1 MTKNAPGVTAAN
13 AAPEKFAGK
22 WYVVATNYAF
32 WKNESRTNPIINLDL
47 LNDGSG
53 RTFLS
58 RVTYNWKGFGRTITG
73 YETQDKSTAGRYVWQ
88 GKGLLSVIKN
98 EWYLIAVADDYS
110 WAFTF
115 FPKSNVGTPEGID
128 ILSRTPDMSEEL
140 MQKIIS
146 QVRED
151 EFMKTKTEGIFR
163 CVQGG

>member
-22 WYVVATNYAF
+22 WYVVATNYNF
-32 WKNESRTNPIINLDL
+32 WKNESRTHPVINLDL

-58 RVTYNWKGFGRTITG
+58 RVTYKWRGFARTIAG
-73 YETQDKSTAGRYVWQ
+73 YETQDTTTAGRYVWQ

-98 EWYLIAVADDYS
+98 EWYLIAVATDYS
-110 WAFTF
+110 WAFTY

-128 ILSRTPDMSEEL
+128 ILSRTPEMSEEL
-140 MQKIIS
+140 MQKIIA
-146 QVRED
+146 QVREN
-151 EFMKTKTEGIFR
+151 EFMKEKTEGIFH
-163 CVQGG
+163 CVQG

>member
-1 MTKNAPGVTAAN
+1 MKNNAPSITAGN

-22 WYVVATNYAF
+22 WYVVATNYNF
-32 WKNESRTNPIINLDL
+32 WKNESRTNPVINLEL
-47 LNDGSG
+47 LNIPHG
-53 RTFLS
+53 RTFVS
-58 RVTYNWKGFGRTITG
+58 RVTYKWRGFNRTITG
-73 YETQDKSTAGRYVWQ
+73 YESKDNSNPGRYVWQ

-128 ILSRTPDMSEEL
+128 ILSRTPDMSDEL
-140 MQKIIS
+140 MQKIIA

-151 EFMKTKTEGIFR
+151 EFMKEKTEGIFR
-163 CVQGG
+163 CVQG